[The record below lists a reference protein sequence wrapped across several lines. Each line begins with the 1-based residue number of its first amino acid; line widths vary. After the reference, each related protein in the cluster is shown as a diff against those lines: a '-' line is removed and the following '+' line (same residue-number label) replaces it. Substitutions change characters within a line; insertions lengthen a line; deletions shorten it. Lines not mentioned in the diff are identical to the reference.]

1 MNFSKINNS
10 ILTISFFSFLISIGY
25 IIYIEFIK
33 DDRPKLYFDIQS
45 VVNVFDITNKLDDL
59 KVLYQNIDILKENKK
74 LFIVNVKIH
83 NKGTTSILLED
94 YDTEFPIGFSLN
106 NSNILSVNVIE
117 SSSEYFSQK
126 LLKITSDLNK
136 VILPNI
142 IIDPDNYLILS
153 LIVLKDEESEITINP
168 FGKIAKINNFLVE
181 NTYKNVEYTFWNDLN
196 EGNIFIKFSRL
207 IYYFFLF
214 LMIFLTIIFIIAI
227 PFIVVD
233 TIKELVSKY
242 SRQNQIKKYL
252 KFMPYNNS
260 PSDELIVNL
269 YEKEGSQFIED
280 LKEFFNN
287 DYQKILTDYQEVK
300 SLDDIKKEQSKN
312 IDTEK
317 LKLEEDIKY
326 KNYYKINRLISKKI
340 LDDSG
345 KINDDVKNAFNNF
358 REYLFKES

>member
-1 MNFSKINNS
+1 MNFSKIKNS

-181 NTYKNVEYTFWNDLN
+181 NTYKNVEYSFWNDLN
-196 EGNIFIKFSRL
+196 EGNIFIKCTKKFSL
-207 IYYFFLF
+207 
-214 LMIFLTIIFIIAI
+214 
-227 PFIVVD
+227 
-233 TIKELVSKY
+233 S
-242 SRQNQIKKYL
+242 
-252 KFMPYNNS
+252 
-260 PSDELIVNL
+260 
-269 YEKEGSQFIED
+269 
-280 LKEFFNN
+280 
-287 DYQKILTDYQEVK
+287 
-300 SLDDIKKEQSKN
+300 
-312 IDTEK
+312 
-317 LKLEEDIKY
+317 
-326 KNYYKINRLISKKI
+326 
-340 LDDSG
+340 
-345 KINDDVKNAFNNF
+345 
-358 REYLFKES
+358 